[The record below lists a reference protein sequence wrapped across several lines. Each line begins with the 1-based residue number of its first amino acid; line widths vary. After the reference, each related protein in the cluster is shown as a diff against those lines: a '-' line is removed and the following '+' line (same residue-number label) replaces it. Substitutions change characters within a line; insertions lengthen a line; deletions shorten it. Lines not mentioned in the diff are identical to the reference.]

1 MPPTLANLQASVR
14 RMKSA
19 MQSLKDRYDA
29 EESTYIAW
37 VAANSAWMELDV
49 TLDGYTRSL
58 EAKPPRQK
66 KAVSSYERKMK

>member
-37 VAANSAWMELDV
+37 VAANSAWMEMEV
-49 TLDGYTRSL
+49 TLDGYLQSL
-58 EAKPPRQK
+58 EMQQPKQK
-66 KAVSSYERKMK
+66 KAVSSYERKMT